1 MVPVRPRSRKNTYQR
16 KEEEFNS
23 VVNDIL
29 NDGEQDELAIL
40 AGVGGEVKLPGI
52 DNRESGNM
60 RNSAE
65 KLEYTM
71 TSFIQR

>member
-1 MVPVRPRSRKNTYQR
+1 M
-16 KEEEFNS
+16 
-23 VVNDIL
+23 NDIL